1 MNYGVI
7 EYARVKPE
15 VSKTGNTIFF
25 RNIFVLIQIKLI
37 NNKVNN

>member
-15 VSKTGNTIFF
+15 VSKTGNTIF
-25 RNIFVLIQIKLI
+25 RNIFFLIQIKLI
-37 NNKVNN
+37 NN